1 MKSDFSSP
9 EQIPPKRKKE
19 DRQLILGSVIALASF
34 LLGII
39 LPWSFDSSNNSKG
52 KPSLANSQSAIK
64 QSEKFSPV
72 VNKSVAKKSV
82 VNNKELIPL
91 SIKLQPAVA
100 SQINAANNTIQ
111 NIENQRFTFTVPKE
125 YQAQVV
131 RKVDLDDANK
141 YVALTFDDG
150 PWKNTTDQ
158 ILAILKKNNIRAT
171 FFIIGQHLKNNPEVG
186 KRVAAAG
193 HVIGNHTWHHYT
205 HNMGLTVAEE
215 EINRT
220 ADLIYELT
228 GLKTNLFR
236 PPGGVLTNGLVD
248 IANEKQ
254 NVTVMWS
261 TDSSD
266 WLHKSADKI
275 TDNVVNRLVN
285 GGIIL
290 LHDGGGKRDHVV
302 KALPDIISNLQ
313 KQGYKFVTVPELL
326 EIELKQSQGQASQAK
341 MENTESAEQPASPDS
356 PDI

>member
-1 MKSDFSSP
+1 MKSDFSNP
-9 EQIPPKRKKE
+9 EQIPSKSKKE
-19 DRQLILGSVIALASF
+19 DRQLILGSAIAMGSF
-34 LLGII
+34 LLGIM
-39 LPWSFDSSNNSKG
+39 LPWSIGTSKEQ
-52 KPSLANSQSAIK
+52 PNLANSQSAIK
-64 QSEKFSPV
+64 QPEKVSQV
-72 VNKSVAKKSV
+72 VNQQV
-82 VNNKELIPL
+82 VNQKELIPL
-91 SIKLQPAVA
+91 SVKLQPVVA
-100 SQINAANNTIQ
+100 SQINSANNTIKY
-111 NIENQRFTFTVPKE
+111 IENQRFTFTVPQE

-171 FFIIGQHLKNNPEVG
+171 FFIIGQHLKNHPEVG

-193 HVIGNHTWHHYT
+193 HVIGNHTWNHYT

-228 GLKTNLFR
+228 GLKTTLFR

-261 TDSSD
+261 TDSAD
-266 WLHKSADKI
+266 WSNKSASKV
-275 TDNVVNRLVN
+275 TENVMNRLVN
-285 GGIIL
+285 GGIVL

-313 KQGYKFVTVPELL
+313 QQGYKFVTVPELL
-326 EIELKQSQGQASQAK
+326 EIQLKQSQQQAAQAK
-341 MENTESAEQPASPDS
+341 IENTESVEQPTS

>member
-1 MKSDFSSP
+1 MKSDFSNP

-19 DRQLILGSVIALASF
+19 DRQLILGSAIALGSF

-39 LPWSFDSSNNSKG
+39 LPWSFDSSNSQG
-52 KPSLANSQSAIK
+52 KSSLANSQSAIK
-64 QSEKFSPV
+64 QSEKVSPV
-72 VNKSVAKKSV
+72 VNRSV

-100 SQINAANNTIQ
+100 NQINSANNTIK
-111 NIENQRFTFTVPKE
+111 NIENQRFSFTVPKQ

-193 HVIGNHTWHHYT
+193 HIIGNHTWNHYT
-205 HNMGLTVAEE
+205 HNMGLQVAEQ

-228 GLKTNLFR
+228 GLKTTLFR

-275 TDNVVNRLVN
+275 TDNVMNRLVN

-326 EIELKQSQGQASQAK
+326 EIQLKQDRQKQAEQAK
-341 MENTESAEQPASPDS
+341 IENTENVEQPASPD
-356 PDI
+356 I

>member
-19 DRQLILGSVIALASF
+19 DRQLILGSAIALGSF
-34 LLGII
+34 LLGIM
-39 LPWSFDSSNNSKG
+39 LPWSIGTSKEQ
-52 KPSLANSQSAIK
+52 PSLANSQSAIK
-64 QSEKFSPV
+64 KPEKDGQ
-72 VNKSVAKKSV
+72 VA
-82 VNNKELIPL
+82 NQQIFNQKELIAV
-91 SIKLQPAVA
+91 SVKLQPAVA
-100 SQINAANNTIQ
+100 SQINSANNTIKS
-111 NIENQRFTFTVPKE
+111 IENQRFTFTVPKE
-125 YQAQVV
+125 YQAQLV

-171 FFIIGQHLKNNPEVG
+171 FFIIGQHLQNHPEVG

-228 GLKTNLFR
+228 GLKTTLFR

-266 WLHKSADKI
+266 WLHKTAPKV
-275 TDNVVNRLVN
+275 TENVMNRLVN

-302 KALPDIISNLQ
+302 TALPDIISNLQ

-326 EIELKQSQGQASQAK
+326 EIQLKHSQQQATQAK
-341 MENTESAEQPASPDS
+341 IENTESVEQSTS

>member
-9 EQIPPKRKKE
+9 EQIPAKSKKE
-19 DRQLILGSVIALASF
+19 ERQLILGSAIALGSF
-34 LLGII
+34 LFGII
-39 LPWSFDSSNNSKG
+39 LPWSFDSSNSKG
-52 KPSLANSQSAIK
+52 KPSLGNSQLAIK
-64 QSEKFSPV
+64 QPEKVSPV
-72 VNKSVAKKSV
+72 VNNSITNKPI

-91 SIKLQPAVA
+91 SVKLQSAIA
-100 SQINAANNTIQ
+100 SQINAANNKIK
-111 NIENQRFTFTVPKE
+111 NIEDQRFTFTIPKE
-125 YQAQVV
+125 FQSQVV
-131 RKVDLDDANK
+131 KKVNLDDTNK

-158 ILAILKKNNIRAT
+158 ILAILKKNNIKAT
-171 FFIIGQHLKNNPEVG
+171 FFMIGEHLKNYPEAG
-186 KRVAAAG
+186 KRVAESG

-205 HNMGLTVAEE
+205 HKMGLQVAEQ

-228 GLKTNLFR
+228 GLKTHLFR

-248 IANEKQ
+248 IANQQK

-266 WLHKSADKI
+266 WFHKTAPKV
-275 TDNVVNRLVN
+275 TENVMNRLVN

-326 EIELKQSQGQASQAK
+326 EIQLKQNQQQAAQAK
-341 MENTESAEQPASPDS
+341 IENTENVEQTTS

>member
-1 MKSDFSSP
+1 MKSDFSSR
-9 EQIPPKRKKE
+9 EQIPLKSKKE
-19 DRQLILGSVIALASF
+19 DRQLILGSAIALGSF
-34 LLGII
+34 LLGIM
-39 LPWSFDSSNNSKG
+39 LPWSIDSSKNQPN
-52 KPSLANSQSAIK
+52 LANSQSAIK
-64 QSEKFSPV
+64 KPEKVSQV
-72 VNKSVAKKSV
+72 VNQQV
-82 VNNKELIPL
+82 VNQKELIPL

-100 SQINAANNTIQ
+100 SQINSANNTIK

-125 YQAQVV
+125 YQGQVV
-131 RKVDLDDANK
+131 RKVDLDDTNK

-171 FFIIGQHLKNNPEVG
+171 FFLIGQHLKNNPEVG

-193 HVIGNHTWHHYT
+193 HVIGNHTWNHYT
-205 HNMGLTVAEE
+205 HNMGLTVAEK

-228 GLKTNLFR
+228 GLKTTLFR

-266 WLHKSADKI
+266 WLHKSAAKI

-326 EIELKQSQGQASQAK
+326 EIQLKQSQQQAAKAK
-341 MENTESAEQPASPDS
+341 MENTESVEKLASPDS